1 MSRKKKRGSTNAPSG
16 GPTPLPP
23 ADEFPDGPLTVPGV
37 HHPRTT
43 LPLPTA
49 LSDAPDGQNDWPNDA
64 VRPVWDREVT
74 VAREAPLSEEAKAL
88 LLHGDE
94 SPTAEDVLAAI
105 DQAGPPV
112 SRTPTLAGIPAAEIP
127 VAQNV
132 PSTLTGIPARQPDEP
147 VTPDEMPPGAAELAA
162 VPVVELGLQATIRM
176 PEQSPAPAP
185 EQQAVTNEFDADEKT
200 PLPKDNVPFGG
211 DSGMRPMPTSP
222 ADPNQGVGQETVGGL
237 MATPLDEALKDA
249 EPPMP
254 VLDAVSLSGGVSPS
268 APVVQDFEQAPST
281 QPGIVVDGQFVSGI
295 RDMMPQRDE
304 AEEADSDASSD
315 GVVQGGDMFGSSGI
329 ARGEALNRQ
338 KPVAPAPENV
348 FPATPPLPADVRRPP
363 IKLETL
369 FKTSHA
375 AGSAALAPTAPMEAV
390 KPEPVPADVPPPV
403 TEAPATSTAQAV
415 PEPVTEAPSASPV
428 VVPVEQSAP
437 AEPVP
442 APSSLPVQEAVTPV
456 TPVLPEKP
464 ATPQLFIV
472 PPSAEVQ
479 LRADA
484 EPDYTEI
491 VRGLKRKN
499 ILRYLPWVIGTAL
512 AVVIAVAVGLGSRLY
527 SVRQTDTDT
536 AVYNEAVST
545 CAQVRAQRAKIP
557 LDQATRDCVEVTD
570 RLLSR

>member
-1 MSRKKKRGSTNAPSG
+1 MSRRKKRGSTNAPPG

-23 ADEFPDGPLTVPGV
+23 ADEFPDGPLTVPGA

-49 LSDAPDGQNDWPNDA
+49 SPDAPDGQNDWPNDA

-74 VAREAPLSEEAKAL
+74 VAREAPLSDEEQAL
-88 LLHGDE
+88 LRGDE
-94 SPTAEDVLAAI
+94 PPTADEVLAAI

-112 SRTPTLAGIPAAEIP
+112 SHRPTLSGIPAAEIP
-127 VAQNV
+127 VGQGG
-132 PSTLTGIPARQPDEP
+132 PRTLTDFPARQPEEP
-147 VTPDEMPPGAAELAA
+147 VTPDEMPASAAELAA
-162 VPVVELGLQATIRM
+162 VPVVALEYQSTIRM
-176 PEQSPAPAP
+176 PEQSP
-185 EQQAVTNEFDADEKT
+185 VNEFAADDKT

-211 DSGMRPMPTSP
+211 DSGMRPMPKPP
-222 ADPNQGVGQETVGGL
+222 ADSGQVAGQEAVAGL

-403 TEAPATSTAQAV
+403 TEAPAASTAQAV
-415 PEPVTEAPSASPV
+415 PEPVAEAPSASPV

-437 AEPVP
+437 AEPVS

-472 PPSAEVQ
+472 PPPPAEVQ
-479 LRADA
+479 PMADI